1 MAPPTSSSGLSPE
14 WEWGLREL
22 ERGTRLCLP
31 ALPSNPTS
39 LETHWKRSDDTM
51 WRAWERKALFDSHL
65 TDTIKAWLFRNYFWQ
80 QPLKEEGKKKK
91 GIKLDL
97 FPSVLWYRADAA
109 HSQHSLKKKKSI
121 LVPRSTVY
129 NDSQRFT
136 AHNCVN
142 VGLWEWPH
150 LAFFPSML
158 PLWQS

>member
-1 MAPPTSSSGLSPE
+1 MAPPTSSSGLSRE
-14 WEWGLREL
+14 REMRLREL
-22 ERGTRLCLP
+22 ERGARLCLP

-80 QPLKEEGKKKK
+80 QPLKEEGKKK

-109 HSQHSLKKKKSI
+109 HSQDSSKKIKSI

-129 NDSQRFT
+129 SYLQRATAWMWVSGNDLIS
-136 AHNCVN
+136 
-142 VGLWEWPH
+142 L
-150 LAFFPSML
+150 FPSML
-158 PLWQS
+158 PLWQ